1 MPPPPTRPQP
11 QNEIA
16 QEGNG
21 DLTIFTEFFDNETL
35 AIYSKVVDDTE
46 IVDPVRNSPAVAP
59 FTLKI
64 VVPPPLPPKYPPHV
78 PPPLTLT
85 DLPLITPLLYPY
97 YLVAYTEDDVVVEFH
112 QNKWKGYS
120 EGTKLKPV
128 TFCIWQLKTIFG
140 ESVFPISHIAKKMT

>member
-140 ESVFPISHIAKKMT
+140 ESVFPISHIAKKIT